1 MIKKLVSNISVLMGA
16 TLVLTTV
23 LGVPVKAAD
32 EVSIF
37 RTFNPVTGEHLYSK
51 DKEEV
56 NSLVLSASWQYEG
69 VAWSGLNNG
78 VNVYRL
84 LNPSTGEHHY
94 TKDEN
99 EVNVLVG
106 RGWKNEG
113 AVWVAP
119 ASSAYPVY
127 RLFNSRA
134 KTAVGA
140 HHYTSDENERATL
153 IRQGW
158 NDEGVAWYSSTE
170 PKESAPAPTPEIND
184 NQQFVDEVVRLV
196 NVERKGNGR
205 RELVVDPRL
214 TQAANIRAREVST
227 LFEHVRPDGSDSFT
241 VVDQMGIR
249 YFAVGE
255 NIAYNHKTPEAV
267 MKAWMNSPGHRR
279 NILDADYNAM
289 GVGITTVNGS
299 KYIVQIFA
307 KI

>member
-1 MIKKLVSNISVLMGA
+1 MIKKLVSKISVFMGTA
-16 TLVLTTV
+16 LVLTTV
-23 LGVPVKAAD
+23 LGTPVKAAD
-32 EVSIF
+32 EVSVF
-37 RTFNPVTGEHLYSK
+37 RAFNPASGEHLYSK
-51 DKEEV
+51 DKDEI
-56 NSLVLSASWQYEG
+56 NSLVLSSSWQYEG

-84 LNPSTGEHHY
+84 FNSSTGEHHY

-99 EVNVLVG
+99 EVKVLVE

-119 ASSAYPVY
+119 ASSRYPVY

-140 HHYTSDENERATL
+140 HHYTSSENERAIL
-153 IRQGW
+153 ISQGW
-158 NDEGVAWYSSTE
+158 NDEGIAWYSSTE
-170 PKESAPAPTPEIND
+170 AKENAPAPSPEINAD
-184 NQQFVDEVVRLV
+184 QQFVDEVVRLV
-196 NVERKGNGR
+196 NAERKGNGR
-205 RELVVDPRL
+205 RELVVDSRL
-214 TQAANIRAREVST
+214 TQAANIRAHEVST

-249 YFAVGE
+249 YYAVGE

-267 MKAWMNSPGHRR
+267 MKAWMNSPGHKR
-279 NILDADYNAM
+279 NILDPDYNTI

-299 KYIVQIFA
+299 KYVVQIFA